1 MLQGRT
7 PAQVAV
13 QAVAAGCDQLL
24 MPGDPGVA
32 YHALLRAVRHGRIS
46 LAQLDAS
53 VARIVSLKLAR
64 GLASEPAAAPS
75 AAADH
80 ADTSRQRDLA
90 RELANRSITVVAND
104 RESASGVRH
113 EDRYLP
119 LRSKRVYVAGPAAA
133 GLTAAL
139 QPELAATGGQ
149 IVASPAQA
157 DVIVAATRDA
167 VNDAAQQRLVRGLV
181 AVGPACAGAGHRA
194 ALRPG
199 PVSRDAGRGRELLR
213 QRRLAER
220 GRRGTDRTAASG
232 GPGCRWPSRPQPG
245 ARRSP
250 TARACRT
257 ELGRTA
263 FAVLGPGLRNQP
275 AGWRQPGA
283 LTIGSVFDPQLTSH
297 PTQPG
302 EETAPATGAGPAP
315 GQPLRGVIADWGG
328 VMTNPIA
335 ETVRAWIA
343 ADEIEYTSYHAVM
356 KAWVTGAYDVAGED
370 NPIHVLERGECS
382 DEEFEQMLAAQI
394 VRRDGNPVTAAGLL
408 NRMFAATVL
417 SEPMLDLLR
426 RVRAAGLKTAMLSNS
441 WGVGIYPADVL
452 AELFDAVVIS
462 AEVGMRKPEERIFR
476 HAAGLLGLDPAQ
488 CVFIDDIEANVQ
500 AAEALGMTGVL
511 HTDPAATAGRLA
523 ELLDLS

>member
-1 MLQGRT
+1 M
-7 PAQVAV
+7 
-13 QAVAAGCDQLL
+13 
-24 MPGDPGVA
+24 
-32 YHALLRAVRHGRIS
+32 ALA
-46 LAQLDAS
+46 
-53 VARIVSLKLAR
+53 
-64 GLASEPAAAPS
+64 
-75 AAADH
+75 
-80 ADTSRQRDLA
+80 
-90 RELANRSITVVAND
+90 
-104 RESASGVRH
+104 
-113 EDRYLP
+113 
-119 LRSKRVYVAGPAAA
+119 
-133 GLTAAL
+133 
-139 QPELAATGGQ
+139 
-149 IVASPAQA
+149 
-157 DVIVAATRDA
+157 
-167 VNDAAQQRLVRGLV
+167 
-181 AVGPACAGAGHRA
+181 
-194 ALRPG
+194 
-199 PVSRDAGRGRELLR
+199 
-213 QRRLAER
+213 
-220 GRRGTDRTAASG
+220 
-232 GPGCRWPSRPQPG
+232 
-245 ARRSP
+245 
-250 TARACRT
+250 
-257 ELGRTA
+257 
-263 FAVLGPGLRNQP
+263 
-275 AGWRQPGA
+275 GA

-297 PTQPG
+297 PAQPG

-315 GQPLRGVIADWGG
+315 GQPLLRGVVADWGG

-356 KAWVTGAYDVAGED
+356 KAWVTGAYDVAGAD

-408 NRMFAATVL
+408 DRMFAATVL

-476 HAAGLLGLDPAQ
+476 HAVGLLGLDPAQ

-523 ELLDLS
+523 ELLGLS